1 MPSSIRVNHKKH
13 WCEFKEEPHTY
24 HIYPLGE
31 RPTCPED
38 EAFSSAI
45 SVTTLVHQFTAPFDA
60 ERVAKA
66 KAEREGGDWRELVK
80 AWDANRERAC
90 RLGTR
95 THETAE
101 DCLLGRSP
109 RNMPEDEDERARFR
123 AVWNFAKDKLYAGFK
138 RIEVEK
144 LVFSPALQ
152 VAGSVDFLGMA
163 NAKWYVLDWKSNAD
177 LKKPAF
183 DHLLHPFE
191 HVPNDPLHVYGLQL
205 AIYRTILKLEGYC
218 AGEFGAAR
226 ALWVRKSDDGSYAV
240 EPVELPD
247 MTAEGN
253 LMLALVQQTPWWQ
266 ESLKSLP
273 F

>member
-1 MPSSIRVNHKKH
+1 M
-13 WCEFKEEPHTY
+13 
-24 HIYPLGE
+24 
-31 RPTCPED
+31 
-38 EAFSSAI
+38 
-45 SVTTLVHQFTAPFDA
+45 TTLVHQFTAPFDA

-109 RNMPEDEDERARFR
+109 RNRPEDEDERARFR
-123 AVWNFAKDKLYAGFK
+123 AVWNFAKDRLYAGFK

-144 LVFSPALQ
+144 LVFSADLH

-163 NAKWYVLDWKSNAD
+163 NAKWYVLDWKTNAD
-177 LKKPAF
+177 LMKPAF

-191 HVPNDPLHVYGLQL
+191 NVPNDPLHVYGLQL

-226 ALWVRKSDDGSYAV
+226 ALWVRKGDDGSYAV

-253 LMLALVQQTPWWQ
+253 LMLALVQQTPWWK
-266 ESLKSLP
+266 ENLKSLP